1 MMLKLK
7 HVLADLELG
16 LRVVANPP
24 DEDQTVSWAHVSEL
38 RDPTPWLVGGEL
50 LLTTGLTLFL
60 DDEETQQY
68 CTRLVDHNIAAL
80 GLSTGS
86 SLAHN
91 ELPKRLLDAAQK
103 SGLTLVEV
111 PENTPLQAVVRH
123 VSDVI
128 SERDSEPLKRAL
140 VAQRQLS
147 EAAVKPNGVASVLQV
162 LDANTGFS
170 SAVYDPTFQL
180 ITATKFEPQEVFD
193 QHREDIRKQIRS
205 NNHWSISTDHNGEY
219 SVIAPL
225 HASDNLR
232 GIMVTV
238 KEGPLS
244 EQDQAILS
252 TVFSLLQVLLELRY
266 TAARDSR
273 RLRGTVV
280 QALVKQ
286 QLSQTEAELHLAR
299 VDVSATKLQC
309 LLLPSPPNSALTNT
323 MLSELNDYCSGI
335 LLWETEKNV
344 VALICDPR
352 NGIEE
357 IIATASDE
365 LAITPGGLG
374 AAVNIT
380 DAGLSFRQ
388 ATRAQKIA
396 EERKE
401 AIVVFPH
408 LNSYHALTLLGDDT
422 TRAVFADTI
431 LQPLD
436 DHDNH
441 HGSELLLTLRSYLDA
456 VGNIEKAADD
466 ALIHRHTMR
475 ARLIKISELTK
486 RDLKIAPD
494 LLELWLA
501 VEFREV

>member
-1 MMLKLK
+1 MLKLNR
-7 HVLADLELG
+7 VLRDPELG
-16 LRVVANPP
+16 LKVLTNPP
-24 DEDQTVSWAHVSEL
+24 VDDQTLSWAHVSEL

-60 DDEETQQY
+60 DDEETQRY
-68 CTRLVDHNIAAL
+68 CERLADHNIAAL

-91 ELPKRLLDAAQK
+91 EPPKRLLNAAHD
-103 SGLTLVEV
+103 SGLTLIKV

-123 VSDVI
+123 VSDAI

-170 SAVYDPTFQL
+170 SALYDPTFQL
-180 ITATKFEPQEVFD
+180 ITATKLEPQDVFD
-193 QHREDIRKQIRS
+193 QHREEVRKQIRS

-266 TAARDSR
+266 TASRDSR
-273 RLRGTVV
+273 LLRSTVV
-280 QALVKQ
+280 QALVEQ

-299 VDVSATKLQC
+299 VNVSAAKLQC
-309 LLLPSPPNSALTNT
+309 LLLPSSPNSALINT
-323 MLSELNDYCSGI
+323 ILSELNDYCSEI
-335 LLWETEKNV
+335 LLWETDKDV
-344 VALICDPR
+344 LALICDPHH
-352 NGIEE
+352 GIEE

-365 LAITPGGLG
+365 LDISPGGLG
-374 AAVNIT
+374 ATVNIT
-380 DAGLSFRQ
+380 EAGLSFRQ
-388 ATRAQKIA
+388 ASRARKIA
-396 EERKE
+396 EDRKE
-401 AIVVFPH
+401 SMVVFPH

-441 HGSELLLTLRSYLDA
+441 HGSELLQTLRAYLDA
-456 VGNIEKAADD
+456 VGNIEKAADH

-475 ARLIKISELTK
+475 ARLTKISELTK